1 MASPV
6 EVQTRGILFDLDG
19 VLVDSTPAVARCW
32 SRWAVQYGFNAEEVV
47 RQAHGRPSIV
57 TLREL
62 MPNGD
67 YEEENRKM
75 EEWEIADTD
84 GVVPL
89 PGVLEI
95 LRALPANQWAI
106 VTSCTPAL
114 AEVRIR
120 VAGLPTPR
128 KIVTSGDVQRFKPEP
143 DPYLKGAELLGLAA
157 HDCVV
162 VEDAPAGIRA
172 GRAAESRVLALRTT
186 EADDLLKTAGAT
198 WIVNDL
204 SKVTL
209 GPVATD
215 QPLRCPCR
223 RKYLNK
229 LDFYRTSM
237 HFSRRIARLLPRAT
251 TKLRNRLASAAEVFA
266 GGRVLVPYTL
276 ERSRWAPCQSALFR
290 RSYRTNLF

>member
-1 MASPV
+1 LASPV
-6 EVQTRGILFDLDG
+6 EIETRGILFDLDG

-32 SRWAVQYGFNAEEVV
+32 ARWAVQYGFNADEVV

-62 MPNGD
+62 MPDGD

-89 PGVLEI
+89 PGVIGI
-95 LRALPANQWAI
+95 LRALPPDQWTI
-106 VTSCTPAL
+106 VTSCTPPL

-120 VAGLPTPR
+120 VAGLPRPQ
-128 KIVTSGDVQRFKPEP
+128 KIVTSGDVKRFKPDP
-143 DPYLKGAELLGLAA
+143 DPYLKGAELLGLQPA
-157 HDCVV
+157 DCVV

-172 GRAAESRVLALRTT
+172 GRAAGSRVLALRTT
-186 EADDLLKTAGAT
+186 EVDELLTAAGAT

-209 GPVATD
+209 GPTAAA
-215 QPLRCPCR
+215 QPLR
-223 RKYLNK
+223 LS
-229 LDFYRTSM
+229 LRT
-237 HFSRRIARLLPRAT
+237 
-251 TKLRNRLASAAEVFA
+251 
-266 GGRVLVPYTL
+266 
-276 ERSRWAPCQSALFR
+276 
-290 RSYRTNLF
+290 